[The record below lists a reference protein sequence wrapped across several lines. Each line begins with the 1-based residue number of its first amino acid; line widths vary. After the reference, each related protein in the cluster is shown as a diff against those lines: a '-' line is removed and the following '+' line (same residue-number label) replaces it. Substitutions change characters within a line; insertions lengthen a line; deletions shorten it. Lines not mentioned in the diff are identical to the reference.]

1 MQRLFLVKVVMST
14 NSYFHGPRVISTND
28 WDKNMKTNYYFFILV
43 LLSALILLP
52 AHAAEQEFYLGAS
65 IGENYI
71 EEDNVLFGEDFD
83 DEDTGFKAFGGY
95 QFHRNFAVEAN
106 YTVFGDTE
114 DNIAGIDTEVE
125 FDSFGVSLVGIAPIA
140 DRFDL
145 FGKLGFA
152 YWDARV
158 KASGFG
164 SDDEDGTD
172 LSYGLGARFNFNEQV
187 SARLEYEGIDVDDLD
202 RADFLSMGVEFN
214 FQL

>member
-1 MQRLFLVKVVMST
+1 MKIKYYILAALFI
-14 NSYFHGPRVISTND
+14 VIIS
-28 WDKNMKTNYYFFILV
+28 
-43 LLSALILLP
+43 LP
-52 AHAAEQEFYLGAS
+52 ALAQNKFYVGAS
-65 IGENYI
+65 IGENTI
-71 EEDNVLFGEDFD
+71 EENNVIAGEDFD

-95 QFHRNFAVEAN
+95 QFHTNFAVEAN

-114 DNIAGIDTEVE
+114 DTIIGIDTEVE
-125 FDSFGVSLVGIAPIA
+125 FDSFGISLVGIAPIS

-158 KASGFG
+158 KASGLG

-172 LSYGLGARFNFNEQV
+172 LAYGLGARFNFNETV
-187 SARLEYEGIDVDDLD
+187 SARVEYEGIDVDDLD
-202 RADFLSMGVEFN
+202 TADFISMGVEFN